1 MSCPHCDGTRWR
13 VVAGGGVSRV
23 ERCACWRD
31 AVAQTLLK
39 AARIPKRYRRCD
51 LTTFVTYDNP
61 ELQRALKRTRQFI
74 EDFPAVDKG
83 LLFIGPPG
91 IGKTHIAVAALR
103 QVVSATRAHGLYY
116 DTRSLL
122 ATIRRTYDPVTR
134 GSEGDVLR
142 QVVEAELLVL
152 DDLGAERLTD
162 WVDETMNYIVN
173 TRYNDDRPTIFTSNY
188 EDLPDPEAG
197 VDPLGRD
204 HHGGGARHD
213 DRRAAAFTSHY
224 GDLPDPEAGA
234 EPFGRGQHGGA
245 AAAGVAPASLDSLP
259 MRVGFRMYS
268 RLREMCEFLE
278 YDGPDYRKLFEG
290 GKGASS
296 EELDRAWKKE
306 KRRPRL
312 PERTSSRARARLKTG
327 AAELGWSGGRA
338 GR

>member
-13 VVAGGGVSRV
+13 VVAGGGVPRV
-23 ERCACWRD
+23 ERCACWRTD
-31 AVAQTLLK
+31 AAQTLLK
-39 AARIPKRYRRCD
+39 AARIPKRYHGCD

-61 ELQRALKRTRQFI
+61 RLQRALDRTRRFV
-74 EDFPAVDKG
+74 EAFPVVDKG
-83 LLFIGPPG
+83 LLLIGPPG

-103 QVVSATRAHGLYY
+103 QVVSEKCTPGLYY

-162 WVDETMNYIVN
+162 WVAETMNYIVN
-173 TRYNDDRPTIFTSNY
+173 TRYNDQRHTIFTSNY

-197 VDPLGRD
+197 VEPPGRD

-213 DRRAAAFTSHY
+213 DRRAAAFPSHY

-259 MRVGFRMYS
+259 VRVGFRMYS

-278 YDGPDYRKLFEG
+278 YDGLDYRVFFEH
-290 GKGASS
+290 ANAPSS
-296 EELDRAWKKE
+296 EELGSMWKKE